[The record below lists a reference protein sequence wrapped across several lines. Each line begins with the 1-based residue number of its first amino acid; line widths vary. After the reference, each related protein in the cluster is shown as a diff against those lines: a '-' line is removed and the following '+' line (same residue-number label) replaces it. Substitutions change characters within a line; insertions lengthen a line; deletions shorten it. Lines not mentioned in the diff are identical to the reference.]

1 MLCDHLL
8 NFFPFASLSLAYHIC
23 SETLVEMDHQ
33 GRILDVYCHGLLSDG
48 TQYQSESLPMT
59 TTAISEDARDDSSDL
74 IIGMFALPNNENQV
88 PSTED
93 TPHQRHWWTKGH
105 LNLSSSSPS
114 DTDTKRMT
122 LLTTAN
128 GFDVHN
134 CLIPTSS
141 IPKKQ

>member
-8 NFFPFASLSLAYHIC
+8 NFSPFASFSLVN

-33 GRILDVYCHGLLSDG
+33 GRILDVYYHGVLSDG

-59 TTAISEDARDDSSDL
+59 TTAISEDARDDSIDL
-74 IIGMFALPNNENQV
+74 GIGMFAVPNKENQV

-93 TPHQRHWWTKGH
+93 TPHQRHGWTKGH
-105 LNLSSSSPS
+105 LKLPSSSS
-114 DTDTKRMT
+114 DTETKRMT
-122 LLTTAN
+122 LLTTAK

-134 CLIPTSS
+134 CLVPTSA